1 LDQAIDV
8 LEVMVSKK
16 CSPDIVTYNTLLNAI
31 SKRGMIEEALVI
43 FQSIRENGC
52 QVVLIT
58 YNTLIDALAKKGE
71 VIKAMALFDEMING
85 GISPDNVTYGSL
97 MSFSKKNMAKEAL
110 ELLNQMLSLG
120 FEVKTTTFESEA
132 AEILRVM
139 VSRNSNLRSAFYL
152 SIVSRVAMSGQL
164 KEAQILHRQLV
175 ECKVLKE
182 DSQFIL
188 SS

>member
-1 LDQAIDV
+1 
-8 LEVMVSKK
+8 
-16 CSPDIVTYNTLLNAI
+16 
-31 SKRGMIEEALVI
+31 
-43 FQSIRENGC
+43 
-52 QVVLIT
+52 VVLIT

-97 MSFSKKNMAKEAL
+97 VMSFSKKNMAKEAL

-164 KEAQILHRQLV
+164 KEAQILHQQLV